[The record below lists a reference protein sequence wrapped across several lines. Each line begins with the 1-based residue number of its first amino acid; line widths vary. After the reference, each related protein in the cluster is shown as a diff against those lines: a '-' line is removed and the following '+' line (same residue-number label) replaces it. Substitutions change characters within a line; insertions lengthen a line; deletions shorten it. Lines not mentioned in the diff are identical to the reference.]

1 MKLKAI
7 FILFIIPLF
16 IISCK
21 QKEGILEITVDY
33 EQKAKWASDQ
43 FAVWIEDNA
52 GNYIN
57 TLFVTQFA
65 TTELAYTERGD
76 CVPVWGSKAQP
87 SKMTAEEIDAISM
100 ATPPSGIYKH
110 TWDLKDKQ
118 GIKIK
123 PGTYVFVLE
132 ATLDNNSR
140 VIFKNNIEIGRKPMS
155 VSGIPEYTHPDR
167 EKNKD
172 MIRSVVA
179 NYKLIDKL

>member
-1 MKLKAI
+1 MNLKKL
-7 FILFIIPLF
+7 FVLFIIPLS

-21 QKEGILEITVDY
+21 QKEGFLEVSVDY
-33 EQKAKWASDQ
+33 EQKEKWASDQ
-43 FAVWIEDNA
+43 FAMWIEDSS
-52 GNYIN
+52 GNFIN

-76 CVPVWGSKAQP
+76 CVPVWVSKAQP
-87 SKMTAEEIDAISM
+87 SKMTVEEIDAVSM
-100 ATPPSGIYKH
+100 ATPLSGIYKH

-118 GIKIK
+118 GNKVK

-132 ATLDNNSR
+132 ATLSNNSR
-140 VIFKNNIEIGRKPMS
+140 VIFKNSIKIGNKPSS
-155 VSGIPEYTHPDR
+155 VSGIPEYTHPNQ

-179 NYKLIDKL
+179 NYILIDK